1 MPMNIPV
8 KALIAASAL
17 AALSGCV
24 AVPVDGGHYY
34 EPAPVVVPP
43 PVYYGPRVYYGP
55 PVYYGPSIRF
65 GIFGHRGHHGHG
77 HGGRGYGYG
86 GRR

>member
-1 MPMNIPV
+1 MKVPF
-8 KALIAASAL
+8 KAWFVASAL

-24 AVPVDGGHYY
+24 AVPVGDGYY

-55 PVYYGPSIRF
+55 PVYYGPSVRF
-65 GIFGHRGHHGHG
+65 GIYGHRGYG
-77 HGGRGYGYG
+77 HGGRHGH
-86 GRR
+86 R